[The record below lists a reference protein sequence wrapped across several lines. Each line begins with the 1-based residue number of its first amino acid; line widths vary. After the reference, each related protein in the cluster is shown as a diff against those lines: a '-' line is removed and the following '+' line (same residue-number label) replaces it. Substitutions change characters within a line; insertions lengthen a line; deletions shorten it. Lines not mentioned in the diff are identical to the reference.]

1 MKNAE
6 RGDRGGT
13 ESWEQVFR
21 LPVRN
26 RTGFFMNERRTVW
39 GVSGWRKN
47 NKIDRKTDDYVGE
60 EDFVEDN
67 IFGIQELNKVEKA
80 LTATPAIIYWK
91 KMSAS
96 GLIMIIS
103 FCE

>member
-1 MKNAE
+1 MCI
-6 RGDRGGT
+6 RD
-13 ESWEQVFR
+13 S
-21 LPVRN
+21 
-26 RTGFFMNERRTVW
+26 
-39 GVSGWRKN
+39 
-47 NKIDRKTDDYVGE
+47 YVGE

-80 LTATPAIIYWK
+80 LTATSAIIYWK

>member
-1 MKNAE
+1 
-6 RGDRGGT
+6 
-13 ESWEQVFR
+13 VVI
-21 LPVRN
+21 P
-26 RTGFFMNERRTVW
+26 VW

-80 LTATPAIIYWK
+80 LTATPAIIY
-91 KMSAS
+91 
-96 GLIMIIS
+96 
-103 FCE
+103 

>member
-1 MKNAE
+1 
-6 RGDRGGT
+6 
-13 ESWEQVFR
+13 
-21 LPVRN
+21 
-26 RTGFFMNERRTVW
+26 MNERWAVW

-47 NKIDRKTDDYVGE
+47 NKIDRKTDDYV
-60 EDFVEDN
+60 VEDN

-80 LTATPAIIYWK
+80 LTATSAIIYWK

>member
-1 MKNAE
+1 MADKPGEE
-6 RGDRGGT
+6 RGTGRQ
-13 ESWEQVFR
+13 EQILR

-26 RTGFFMNERRTVW
+26 RTGFFMNERWAVW

-80 LTATPAIIYWK
+80 LTATSAIIYWK

>member
-1 MKNAE
+1 MP
-6 RGDRGGT
+6 G
-13 ESWEQVFR
+13 Q
-21 LPVRN
+21 
-26 RTGFFMNERRTVW
+26 RRAVW

-80 LTATPAIIYWK
+80 LTATSAIIYWK

-103 FCE
+103 FCERRKIMTVIGKREKKFWNILVIKEG